1 MATSSVSS
9 LFGECD
15 GLLGFATLQKALDAA
30 FHPDK
35 LWQISFRSLRMKLG
49 SQRSPRAVFPG
60 NFELRP
66 IDLRSDGSEGHLAGI
81 NVWEFGV
88 GQFLVALYGRKERVP
103 LGGDLRVGRQTVQVH
118 QPLCLSDC
126 LLIERR
132 NPCGKSVHKRVE
144 FGNGWTMLGIGA
156 SKSGGYQNAPALLP
170 GSSQLRKAFFLIGLA
185 QGEKRCAL
193 AAPSNAVPN
202 SMLTR
207 YMMRP
212 PAARL
217 PR

>member
-35 LWQISFRSLRMKLG
+35 LRQISFRSLRMKLG

-88 GQFLVALYGRKERVP
+88 GQFLVALHGRKERVP
-103 LGGDLRVGRQTVQVH
+103 LRGRS
-118 QPLCLSDC
+118 PRREADC
-126 LLIERR
+126 
-132 NPCGKSVHKRVE
+132 
-144 FGNGWTMLGIGA
+144 
-156 SKSGGYQNAPALLP
+156 SG
-170 GSSQLRKAFFLIGLA
+170 
-185 QGEKRCAL
+185 
-193 AAPSNAVPN
+193 
-202 SMLTR
+202 
-207 YMMRP
+207 P
-212 PAARL
+212 PAALSQRL
-217 PR
+217 LAYRKTQSLWKERPQTCRVRKRLDNAGDRRVKIRRISERAGPSSRFISAS

>member
-1 MATSSVSS
+1 MGSRICPRVAAMASKKAESDLKVSYPVAIEGCCAAANQIRP
-9 LFGECD
+9 FGECD

-35 LWQISFRSLRMKLG
+35 LRQISFRSLRMKLG

-88 GQFLVALYGRKERVP
+88 GQFLVALHGRKERVP
-103 LGGDLRVGRQTVQVH
+103 LEGDLRVGRQTVQVH

-126 LLIERR
+126 
-132 NPCGKSVHKRVE
+132 
-144 FGNGWTMLGIGA
+144 
-156 SKSGGYQNAPALLP
+156 
-170 GSSQLRKAFFLIGLA
+170 
-185 QGEKRCAL
+185 
-193 AAPSNAVPN
+193 
-202 SMLTR
+202 
-207 YMMRP
+207 
-212 PAARL
+212 
-217 PR
+217 